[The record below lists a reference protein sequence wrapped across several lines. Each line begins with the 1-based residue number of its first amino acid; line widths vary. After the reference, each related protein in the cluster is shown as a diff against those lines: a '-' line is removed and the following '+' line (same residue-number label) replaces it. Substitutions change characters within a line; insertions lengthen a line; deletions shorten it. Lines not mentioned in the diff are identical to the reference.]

1 MSPYRIKRDYYQQ
14 LFGQGNNEFSFP
26 LLMGLII
33 SKLTPLGKYGETGRQ
48 GINNG
53 SFPTV

>member
-1 MSPYRIKRDYYQQ
+1 MSPYRIKGDYYQQ
-14 LFGQGNNEFSFP
+14 IFGQGNNEFFP
-26 LLMGLII
+26 LLMGLIV

-53 SFPTV
+53 SFLTV